1 MRTILYAEE
10 CENVECGQDQQIG
23 SGPCRYVVR
32 LAYMLFP
39 LGVNYNFSRN
49 LGISTLISCSPA
61 VFCIICP

>member
-32 LAYMLFP
+32 LLR
-39 LGVNYNFSRN
+39 GVRPVSLY
-49 LGISTLISCSPA
+49 A
-61 VFCIICP
+61 VSAQCQL